1 MRRKFKIEIRGE
13 DYILGERTWIMGIV
27 NVTPDSFSNGGLFFD
42 KEKAVEQALK
52 LAGEGAD
59 IIDIGGEST
68 RPGSEPVPVEEEL
81 RRVIPVIREL
91 RKRSRVLISIDSYK
105 SEVVKQAL
113 EEGADIVNDISA
125 FRFDPKLISIVAEKN
140 VPYIIMHMKGTPKTM
155 QVSPFYKDLFG
166 EIKSFLKN
174 KIEEAIKNG
183 VKRDKIIVDP
193 GIGFGKTWEDNLKII
208 ESLSFLDEL
217 ERPVLIGPSRKSFIG
232 QVLEVPPDERL
243 EGTIASSVIAI
254 ERGAHILRVHDV
266 APVKK
271 AITMTEAILSS
282 TASS

>member
-1 MRRKFKIEIRGE
+1 M
-13 DYILGERTWIMGIV
+13 
-27 NVTPDSFSNGGLFFD
+27 
-42 KEKAVEQALK
+42 
-52 LAGEGAD
+52 
-59 IIDIGGEST
+59 
-68 RPGSEPVPVEEEL
+68 

>member
-1 MRRKFKIEIRGE
+1 MRRRFKIEIRGK

-52 LAGEGAD
+52 LAAEGAD

-81 RRVIPVIREL
+81 RRVIPVIKEL
-91 RKRSRVLISIDSYK
+91 RKRSQILISIDSYK

-125 FRFDPKLISIVAEKN
+125 FRFDPELLSIVAEKN

-155 QVSPFYKDLFG
+155 QINPFYKDLFG

-174 KIEEAIKNG
+174 KIEEAVKNG

-208 ESLSFLDEL
+208 DGLSFLNEL
-217 ERPVLIGPSRKSFIG
+217 ERPILIGPSRKSFIG
-232 QVLEVPPDERL
+232 QVLETPPHERL
-243 EGTIASSVIAI
+243 EGTIASSVIAV
-254 ERGAHILRVHDV
+254 ERGVHILRVHDV
-266 APVKK
+266 APIKRAV
-271 AITMTEAILSS
+271 TMTEAILSS